1 MKSQKIINEKTKEVY
16 TSKEGVELVENIFE
30 VGDIF
35 IPKNN
40 SIISKKKEI
49 TTKEGKKKTIVE
61 YTLIASVKDSKGNII
76 KINDS
81 EDIFVKLTPTQ
92 AKSLQKK
99 LNEDVLINQKVFEV
113 RTYESA
119 EYGEQI
125 GVFLK
130 GKKVEPITWDDVK
143 DEEIEN
149 E

>member
-1 MKSQKIINEKTKEVY
+1 MKSVKLINEKTKEIY
-16 TSKEGVELVENIFE
+16 TSKEGVELVENTLE

-61 YTLIASVKDSKGNII
+61 YTLVATIKDKEGNIM

-92 AKSLQKK
+92 AKSLLKK

-130 GKKVEPITWDDVK
+130 GRKVEPITWEDVK
-143 DEEIEN
+143 DEETKN

>member
-1 MKSQKIINEKTKEVY
+1 MKSVKLINEKTKEIY
-16 TSKEGVELVENIFE
+16 TSKEGIELVENTFE

-49 TTKEGKKKTIVE
+49 TTKKGELKTITE
-61 YTLIASVKDSKGNII
+61 YTLVATIRDNKDKII

-81 EDIFVKLTPTQ
+81 EEIFVKLTPTQ

-113 RTYESA
+113 RTYESK

-130 GKKVEPITWDDVK
+130 GKKVEPITWEDVDK
-143 DEEIEN
+143 EESKN